1 MPNSI
6 YSEKCLAAYQV
17 KGKQE
22 CSNKAANILPA
33 DPLSHD
39 HRGWGQR
46 VIIQLFQ
53 NIVMLHIKLN
63 GITKCSNMVAY
74 ILPADTSLHDPRSQ
88 NANIQFILNNV
99 MLHIKLKG
107 IANAAHW

>member
-1 MPNSI
+1 
-6 YSEKCLAAYQV
+6 
-17 KGKQE
+17 
-22 CSNKAANILPA
+22 
-33 DPLSHD
+33 
-39 HRGWGQR
+39 
-46 VIIQLFQ
+46 
-53 NIVMLHIKLN
+53 
-63 GITKCSNMVAY
+63 MVAY